1 MSVDC
6 GIYKQ
11 NNDILVK
18 LLGTKNI
25 IFLMFCPFLR
35 EFCESDHKEM
45 LKSVLRM
52 HLQSKNEINYGTI
65 GYST

>member
-18 LLGTKNI
+18 LLSTKNI
-25 IFLMFCPFLR
+25 IFSMFCPFLR
-35 EFCESDHKEM
+35 EFCKSDHKEM
-45 LKSVLRM
+45 LKSV
-52 HLQSKNEINYGTI
+52 
-65 GYST
+65 